1 MKSAWIVAVVVCV
14 VLASS
19 VFASGV
25 GTLSLRA
32 TAMGGAVTGMADDG
46 SAWFQNAAGLGALNL
61 QPQEGKL
68 WANDAIAGYADFGS
82 DDAWGLT
89 WSGWQPAKALGVG
102 AGYANTDWADILGAG
117 VGIGIKNLPL
127 SVGLSVYNQDPSSGS
142 DTTYLDLGLMYQ
154 FAQPEKA
161 PIRLGLVA
169 RDLTDEDQTTFDIGV
184 AWPAAPNWL
193 VAVDVKDLTD
203 EYDTLFCGGVEYTFG
218 QTAEWA
224 ARAGL
229 TDDGSDNNL
238 TLGVGYKF
246 KNNWR
251 VDAAWVDGDVDDTWG
266 VSAGI
271 GF

>member
-102 AGYANTDWADILGAG
+102 AGYASTDWADTFGAG

-169 RDLTDEDQTTFDIGV
+169 RDLTDEDQTIFDIGV

-229 TDDGSDNNL
+229 TDDGSDHNL